1 MIPLLPALAS
11 LCVLGYALFL
21 AGTAWSVHR
30 FLKTGGGSWRENLHL
45 FVFSAAWIGV
55 FLPKTLHGLANSMP
69 AWLEGVGWAVA
80 LLSALFL
87 PTPPRA
93 RFAPAWRAA
102 VVLVSVLL
110 LLPSLAPDRPVWL
123 FAAAWIVL
131 ARWRPRSE
139 GVFGLRLYVA
149 LLFAA
154 EASAEAL
161 GDPLIRPVE
170 SAMLASMAL
179 ILWHRAGASKNAVAL
194 LLAFLA
200 AYPLLLAAVGRAI
213 HVSEEHARRS
223 LLHDAHLR
231 LELMKGRIES
241 MDRHGLDLLKLAA
254 ADPIASD
261 AAARPPAPNVD
272 LKLRLL
278 ARRIRADALFLLD
291 ADGYAVVS
299 SDPAFKDLNFSF
311 RPYFR
316 KAMAGAANVYYG
328 RGKAS
333 GMVGIYYARPLVD
346 ADANI
351 VAVLAAKFSMD
362 DVVDDGVRM
371 DGAILHHR
379 GVVLLGPNGLS
390 RGSLFRIEPQA
401 QAQLLA
407 DRLFDADDFA
417 HLGFDK
423 ISPEWMRDREGREW
437 LFASIPLPGG
447 FWELSSIL
455 SPAPV
460 LAHRDRQFHLAMLL
474 VSILALLA
482 FRYLQGNTFVHL
494 LLAEVD
500 QRRRAE
506 DCERRAR
513 EDAES
518 SNRQLLAERNR
529 AEQLAR
535 EALDAS
541 RAKSE
546 FLANMSHELRTP
558 MNGIIGMTDLLVD
571 SPLDPDQRR
580 FAEVVRSSAENLL
593 AIINDVLDVSKVEA
607 GKLELERIDFDLSSL
622 AADVSSMLSRQA
634 RDKGIDYSFSIDPN
648 VPVRLRGDPVRIRQ
662 ILLNLVGNALKFTER
677 GSVSVRA
684 ALCAPPAGQ
693 TPGSAIVL
701 RFSVSDTGIGIPPEK
716 QSLLF
721 RNFSQVDA
729 STTRKYGGTGLGL
742 AISKRLAEL
751 MDGEIG
757 VESSPGRGS
766 TFWFTARLGLQDPSG
781 ESAAAPATPAPAV
794 SFRHSRL
801 RVLLAEDN
809 PVNQMVALGI
819 LKSLGLEAVA
829 ASNGQEALDAL
840 LQSPFDLVL
849 MDCQMPVLDGYETTR
864 RLRAIPD
871 SSAPP
876 GAARPPA
883 KIPVVA
889 MTANAMRGDR
899 EKCIA
904 AGMDDYV
911 AKPVNAARLSAI
923 LSKWLPVPD
932 AHLPESSPPPPHA
945 PPPSSIPPSPE
956 CLSELRAAADSGD
969 MARFRSL
976 LAGLPD
982 EFAAFRAVLLPLA
995 DAFDY
1000 DSIAA
1005 LLSPPERSQP

>member
-1 MIPLLPALAS
+1 MTPLLPSLAS

-30 FLKTGGGSWRENLHL
+30 FLKVRGGSWRENLHL
-45 FVFSAAWIGV
+45 FVFAAAWAGV
-55 FLPKTLHGLANSMP
+55 FLPKTLHALSSSMP
-69 AWLEGVGWAVA
+69 VWLEGAGWAAA
-80 LLSALFL
+80 LLSVLFL
-87 PTPPRA
+87 PPPRRPRLA
-93 RFAPAWRAA
+93 ALWRTAVGALSILLLVPHLAPA
-102 VVLVSVLL
+102 
-110 LLPSLAPDRPVWL
+110 RPVWL
-123 FAAAWIVL
+123 FAAAALVL
-131 ARWRPRSE
+131 LRWQPRSE
-139 GVFGLRLYVA
+139 GLFGLRIYVA

-179 ILWHRAGASKNAVAL
+179 ILWHRAGASKKAVAL

-200 AYPLLLAAVGRAI
+200 AYPLLLAAIGRAI
-213 HVSEEHARRS
+213 FLSEDNVRLS

-254 ADPIASD
+254 ADPIPAKAASH
-261 AAARPPAPNVD
+261 PSAPGAD
-272 LKLRLL
+272 LDFRLL
-278 ARRIRADALFLLD
+278 ARRIGADVLYLLD
-291 ADGYAVVS
+291 LDGNAVVS
-299 SDPAFKDLNFSF
+299 SDPSLKNRNFSF

-316 KAMAGAANVYYG
+316 KAMAGSANVYYG
-328 RGKAS
+328 RGKAT
-333 GMVGIYYARPLVD
+333 GLVGIYYARPVVD
-346 ADANI
+346 AEANV
-351 VAVLAAKFSMD
+351 VAALAAKFNMD
-362 DVVDDGVRM
+362 EVVADNVRM

-379 GVVLLGPNGLS
+379 GVVLLGPGGLS
-390 RGSLFRIEPQA
+390 RGALFRVDPLD
-401 QAQLLA
+401 QAQLV
-407 DRLFDADDFA
+407 DERLFESDDFSP
-417 HLGFDK
+417 LGFQRL
-423 ISPEWMRDREGREW
+423 SPHWIRDRAGRDW
-437 LFASIPLPGG
+437 LFASVPLPGG
-447 FWELSSIL
+447 FWELAKIV
-455 SPAPV
+455 SPSPV
-460 LAHRDRQFHLAMLL
+460 LAHRDRQFHLALLL
-474 VSILALLA
+474 VAILALLA

-494 LLAEVD
+494 LLDEVE

-513 EDAES
+513 EEAES

-571 SPLDPDQRR
+571 TPLDPDQRR

-634 RDKGIDYSFSIDPN
+634 RDKGIDFSFSIDPN

-684 ALCAPPAGQ
+684 ALGEPSAGQ
-693 TPGSAIVL
+693 APGSPVLL
-701 RFSVSDTGIGIPPEK
+701 RFSVADTGIGIPPDK

-757 VESSPGRGS
+757 VDSIPGRGS
-766 TFWFTARLGLQDPSG
+766 TFWFTARIQVQNPNDLSC
-781 ESAAAPATPAPAV
+781 APARPLAPAP
-794 SFRHSRL
+794 SFRNARL

-809 PVNQMVALGI
+809 PVNQMVAVGI
-819 LKSLGLEAVA
+819 LKSLGLETVAV
-829 ASNGQEALDAL
+829 SNGRDALDAL
-840 LQSPFDLVL
+840 LLSPFDLVL

-864 RLRAIPD
+864 LLRALPD

-876 GAARPPA
+876 GASLPPA

-911 AKPVNAARLSAI
+911 AKPVQVAQLAAT
-923 LSKWLPVPD
+923 LSKWLP
-932 AHLPESSPPPPHA
+932 ASCPEPSCSPAPTLPPPPA
-945 PPPSSIPPSPE
+945 TPPPPD
-956 CLSELRAAADSGD
+956 CLAQLAAAADSGD

-976 LAGLPD
+976 LAAMPD
-982 EFAAFRAVLLPLA
+982 QFDSFRAELVRLA

-1005 LLSPPERSQP
+1005 ILLACQRSKP